1 MIVLDGISK
10 SFAMPGGR
18 RSILQDVSLVIPPK
32 LSVAL
37 LGRNGAGKSTLL
49 ELIGGRLLP
58 DAGQIRCSGSISWP
72 VGFSGGFHGD
82 MTGLQNTRFIARIY
96 GVDSEELSAFVQ
108 EFAELG
114 PSFFM
119 PVRNYSSGMRA
130 RLAFAVSI
138 GIPFDT
144 YLVDEVTSVGDAAF
158 KRKSQAIFEER
169 MQNAGAIVVSHSM
182 PQIRRMCD
190 AGIVI
195 EDGRLRFFDDLSDAI
210 DQHEANLQ
218 IGLPM
223 AS

>member
-1 MIVLDGISK
+1 MIVLDQICK

-18 RSILQDVSLVIPPK
+18 KSILHNVSLTIPPK
-32 LSVAL
+32 VSVAL

-49 ELIGGRLLP
+49 EMIGGRLLP
-58 DAGQIRCSGSISWP
+58 DSGQISCSGSISWP

-96 GVDSEELSAFVQ
+96 GVDSAELVAFVQ
-108 EFAELG
+108 DFAELG
-114 PSFFM
+114 REFHM

-158 KRKSQAIFEER
+158 KRKSQAVFESR
-169 MQNAGAIVVSHSM
+169 MENAGAIVVSHSM
-182 PQIRRMCD
+182 PQIRRMCE

-195 EDGRLRFFDDLSDAI
+195 EAGQLRYFDDLADAI
-210 DQHEANLQ
+210 DLHEANLQ

>member
-1 MIVLDGISK
+1 MIVLDQISK

-18 RSILQDVSLVIPPK
+18 KAILHNVSLTIPPRV
-32 LSVAL
+32 SVAL

-49 ELIGGRLLP
+49 EMIGGRLLP
-58 DAGQIRCSGSISWP
+58 DAGRITCRGSISWP

-96 GVDSEELSAFVQ
+96 GVDSAELVAFVQ
-108 EFAELG
+108 DFAELG
-114 PSFFM
+114 REFFM

-158 KRKSQAIFEER
+158 KRKSQAVFESR
-169 MQNAGAIVVSHSM
+169 MENAGAIVVSHSM
-182 PQIRRMCD
+182 PQIRRMCE

-195 EDGRLRFFDDLSDAI
+195 EAGQVRYFDDLADAI
-210 DQHEANLQ
+210 DLHEANLQ